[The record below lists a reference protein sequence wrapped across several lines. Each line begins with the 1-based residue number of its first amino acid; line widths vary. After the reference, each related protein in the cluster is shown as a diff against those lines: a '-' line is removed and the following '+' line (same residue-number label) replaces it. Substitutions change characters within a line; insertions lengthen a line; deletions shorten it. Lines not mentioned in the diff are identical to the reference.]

1 MSKNLWFL
9 GYQPSQRHV
18 KTIKLCLTELS
29 KLKFKCYIKRNYIFL
44 GNFISVVKKI
54 RQFQFMVVYK
64 STRLLKDSTWPGAR
78 VLKKNWCPSPNKPTQ
93 LSLVNR
99 IIMTKSSIITTCRRP
114 ASGVI
119 PFSDFR
125 GVKRLDVVVGSSVDQ
140 PTGVD
145 DVHAETSGGFPLQ
158 LARNGGLLRYHR
170 ARGNIEGD
178 TCHRI
183 HRTELQ

>member
-1 MSKNLWFL
+1 
-9 GYQPSQRHV
+9 
-18 KTIKLCLTELS
+18 
-29 KLKFKCYIKRNYIFL
+29 
-44 GNFISVVKKI
+44 
-54 RQFQFMVVYK
+54 
-64 STRLLKDSTWPGAR
+64 
-78 VLKKNWCPSPNKPTQ
+78 
-93 LSLVNR
+93 
-99 IIMTKSSIITTCRRP
+99 MTKSSIITTCRRP

-170 ARGNIEGD
+170 ARVVTSKVTRAIAY
-178 TCHRI
+178 
-183 HRTELQ
+183 TELNYSS